1 MNLTALRESFV
12 RAIPLRSD
20 QFESIQRELS
30 KIIQEQQAKG
40 NNGIVKTKY
49 LTFGIDADN
58 IRSAKPRLER
68 IETDILNNFK
78 RRGDRRGAEH
88 GGGF

>member
-12 RAIPLRSD
+12 RAIPLHSD

-30 KIIQEQQAKG
+30 KIIEEQQAKG

-49 LTFGIDADN
+49 LTFGIDADKFVRKT
-58 IRSAKPRLER
+58 IQQ
-68 IETDILNNFK
+68 
-78 RRGDRRGAEH
+78 GAHQRDH
-88 GGGF
+88 GWH